1 MRISDE
7 CRETKHQGCHC
18 NGQPWD
24 RKITKVDD
32 ENLKQKTCKLH
43 DKQERAS
50 DLRPTPFG
58 FASVLSKGKR
68 KISGLI
74 TARSKEKWMRSR
86 ITFDGSSISNLE
98 INTSKRNHSWC
109 CLHLN
114 YGGCRISF
122 RIPWFLGLFLELW
135 ANQVAPP
142 GWLNGHSCE
151 PLWIKTKLSIMFDC

>member
-7 CRETKHQGCHC
+7 CRKTKHQGCHC

-32 ENLKQKTCKLH
+32 ENLKQKKHANFTISRKG
-43 DKQERAS
+43 RVI
-50 DLRPTPFG
+50 
-58 FASVLSKGKR
+58 FAFDLSKEKR

-74 TARSKEKWMRSR
+74 TARGKEKWMRSR

-151 PLWIKTKLSIMFDC
+151 PLWIKKKLSIMFDC